1 MQVRRAV
8 VGDVAGVLRVERES
22 RNAPHWDEARYREI
36 VQGSEVEALRRVLL
50 VAAEGELVVGFVVGT
65 VVLDEAELESVA
77 VDEAYRRL
85 GVGSALSEA
94 LFEWAASL
102 GASVMRLE
110 VRAENV
116 AAQTMYERLG
126 FRPCGLRRGYY
137 VDPVDDAVL
146 MMKGLRLV

>member
-1 MQVRRAV
+1 MLVRRAEP
-8 VGDVAGVLRVERES
+8 GDIEGVLRVERGAKD
-22 RNAPHWDEARYREI
+22 APHWDEARYREM
-36 VQGSEVEALRRVLL
+36 VEGDQLAALRRALF
-50 VAAEGELVVGFVVGT
+50 VAVRGEQVMGFVVGA

-85 GVGSALSEA
+85 GVGRALSEV
-94 LFEWAASL
+94 LLEWAAAL

-110 VRAENV
+110 VRWENV
-116 AAQTMYERLG
+116 GAQTMYERLG

-146 MMKGLRLV
+146 MMKGLR